1 MVSRGGTIVPDTH
14 PTVGQVG
21 DDESECTSWDIKVR
35 EDCGDDVVV
44 YPVERLAEVYH
55 AGHDSSLLLVA
66 CVQFLLNEIQHEY

>member
-14 PTVGQVG
+14 PKVGQLG

-44 YPVERLAEVYH
+44 YPVERLA
-55 AGHDSSLLLVA
+55 GHDSGLLLVA
-66 CVQFLLNEIQHEY
+66 YGQFLLNESQHEY